1 MKGFFQKIG
10 VIAGALLGTA
20 FSASGQDSSS
30 LSRLTPEAFA
40 TIVRTYHP
48 VVQQAAIG
56 VAMAQSSL
64 TAARGGFDPAF
75 YLNSEQKT
83 FNGTQYYQYTN
94 PELKIPTWYGI
105 EVKTGLESNGG
116 AFLNSE
122 SSIGKT
128 SYLGVSVPLAKNLL
142 MDKRRAVLQQ
152 AKIYSKQATAEQALM
167 INDIL
172 QESYEAYWNWAKSW
186 QQWQV
191 WEQAVALNADRL
203 SLVRIGWRQGDRP
216 AIDTVEA
223 LAQLQQF
230 QMSASEARLQWLQAG
245 IELSQYLWLPDGS
258 SYQLPETVQPDPSWM
273 KQFVAEGSVP
283 NLNEL
288 LELSRTSHPALRIY
302 DFKLQVLEVERKLK
316 FQSLLPTINLKA
328 NLLNKGYEVWKGVGA
343 GFFENNNKFGIE
355 LGLPLRLS
363 EGRGNY
369 RAAKLKIQ
377 DTRYNYSLKQVSVTN
392 KIRTYHASV
401 TTLSQQIRL
410 IEQAVQ
416 NYQTLFRGEDIR
428 FKNGESSLFLLNS
441 RENKVLEATQK
452 LIELRAKYF
461 KTQIALLG
469 AAGLLK

>member
-1 MKGFFQKIG
+1 MNLVFQKIR
-10 VIAGALLGTA
+10 VILGLLLFPA
-20 FSASGQDSSS
+20 ISSFAQDSTSQR
-30 LSRLTPEAFA
+30 RLTPEAFA
-40 TIVRTYHP
+40 AIVRTYHP

-56 VAMAQSSL
+56 VAMAQSSV
-64 TAARGGFDPAF
+64 TVARGGFDPAL

-83 FNGTQYYQYTN
+83 FNGTQYYQYSN

-105 EVKTGLESNGG
+105 EVKAGLESNGG
-116 AFLNSE
+116 AYLNSE
-122 SSIGKT
+122 SSVGKT
-128 SYLGVSVPLAKNLL
+128 SYIGISVPLAKNLL

-152 AKIYSKQATAEQALM
+152 AKIFSRQASAEQALM

-172 QESYEAYWNWAKSW
+172 QEAYEAYWNWAKCW

-203 SLVRIGWRQGDRP
+203 NLVKIGWRQGDRP

-223 LAQLQQF
+223 LTQLQQF
-230 QMSASEARLQWLQAG
+230 QMSATEAKLQWQQAG

-258 SYQLPETVQPDPSWM
+258 SYQLPESVQPETSWM
-273 KQFVAEGSVP
+273 KQLIVAGGIP

-288 LELSRTSHPALRIY
+288 LERSRTNHPALQIY
-302 DFKLQVLEVERKLK
+302 DFKLQMLEVERKLK

-363 EGRGNY
+363 EGRGSY

-377 DTRYNYSLKQVSVTN
+377 DTRYSFSLKQVTVTN
-392 KIRTYHASV
+392 KVRMYHASV
-401 TTLSQQIRL
+401 ATLTDQIRL
-410 IEQAVQ
+410 FEQAVQ
-416 NYQTLFRGEDIR
+416 NYETLFRGEDIR

-461 KTQIALLG
+461 KTQVALLG